1 MTYEDPQFGV
11 NPESEYGTLAT
22 YAEFDKKNQKYDE
35 VAKKYVGKL
44 PTLNG
49 YNRGY
54 YESLADTIRRGAPL
68 RVDPLTSRHGIR
80 LMELARESHNEG
92 RTVPWS

>member
-22 YAEFDKKNQKYDE
+22 YSEFDKNSQNYDE
-35 VAKKYVGKL
+35 VARKYVGKF

-49 YNRGY
+49 SNRGY

-68 RVDPLTSRHGIR
+68 KVDPLTSRDGIR
-80 LMELARESHNEG
+80 LMELARESHNTG
-92 RTVPWS
+92 STVPWS